1 MKNDEK
7 IIFRLAKIDD
17 AEKLVEIYAPYVKN
31 TNITFEYE
39 VPIIDEFK
47 QRITKIMSKFPYILA
62 CIGDEI
68 VGYTYASTFR
78 ERQAYNWCVETSIY
92 INEKYQGR
100 KIGEILYFWAKPL
113 FINFKK
119 GGFMKK
125 VMFMFISL
133 LTVLGVCSCNDN
145 EVIEPVVSD
154 SVSDMEVLSRFVDV
168 NEITNEY
175 YFNENKKTRA
185 LSYVTGSDWQDLEKV
200 SPLSIEKYAGFK
212 CSSGKCYFKS

>member
-78 ERQAYNWCVETSIY
+78 ERQAY
-92 INEKYQGR
+92 KYQGR
-100 KIGEILYFWAKPL
+100 KIGEILYTKLEAILKL
-113 FINFKK
+113 QN
-119 GGFMKK
+119 
-125 VMFMFISL
+125 
-133 LTVLGVCSCNDN
+133 
-145 EVIEPVVSD
+145 
-154 SVSDMEVLSRFVDV
+154 
-168 NEITNEY
+168 ITNLVASITYPNPQSIAFHEK
-175 YFNENKKTRA
+175 FNYKKIAHFTKCGYKQNCWYDMVFMEKMINKHETLAKEIIY
-185 LSYVTGSDWQDLEKV
+185 LPDLDKNLVEKI
-200 SPLSIEKYAGFK
+200 LKK
-212 CSSGKCYFKS
+212 